1 MPEYIPNSDKKYN
14 EELKKKIL
22 RLKEER
28 DAVIIAHNYQRD
40 EVQEIA
46 EITGDSLALSQAAI
60 RTDAKVIIFCGV
72 TFMAETAAILNP
84 DKIVL
89 LPVIEAGCPMADMI
103 TAEKLR
109 SRKAEYPGAAVVC
122 YVNSSAR
129 VKAESDICCTS
140 SNAIEVVRSLKDY
153 KRIIFVPDRNLGKY
167 VQSQVP
173 DKEIILWKGF
183 CPTHI
188 RVQEEDIL
196 EVRERYPDTEFIAHP
211 ECEPEVLALA
221 DHICSTGGMFKY
233 IKQSKS
239 KRFII
244 GTEAGMLYR
253 LKKENPDKEFFLA
266 TEHLVCPSRKLTT
279 LGWVA
284 HSLEAMVYKV
294 EVPAEIAEKAKRAL
308 DRMLAVSGEKPL
320 AAIAGY

>member
-1 MPEYIPNSDKKYN
+1 MLDNPQGSDATYN
-14 EELKKKIL
+14 EQLKEKIL
-22 RLKEER
+22 RLKKER

-40 EVQEIA
+40 EIQELA
-46 EITGDSLALSQAAI
+46 EITGDSLALSQAAV
-60 RTDAKVIIFCGV
+60 RTDAKVIVFCGV

-84 DKIVL
+84 GKIVL
-89 LPVIEAGCPMADMI
+89 LPVIEAGCPLADMI
-103 TAEKLR
+103 TVEKLKAK
-109 SRKAEYPGAAVVC
+109 KAEYPDAAVVC
-122 YVNSSAR
+122 YVNSSAK

-140 SNAIEVVRSLKDY
+140 SNAIEIVRSLKDY
-153 KRIIFVPDRNLGKY
+153 KRIIFVPDRNLGRY
-167 VQSQVP
+167 VQTQVP
-173 DKEIILWKGF
+173 EKEIILWKGF

-196 EVRERYPDTEFIAHP
+196 EVRKIYPDAEFIAHP

-233 IKQSKS
+233 VKESQS

-244 GTEAGMLYR
+244 GTESGMLYR

-266 TEHLVCPSRKLTT
+266 TSHLICPSMKLTT
-279 LGWVA
+279 LGWLA
-284 HSLEAMVYKV
+284 HSLEDMVYKV
-294 EVPAEIAEKAKRAL
+294 EVPADISAKARLCL

-320 AAIAGY
+320 AATAGY

>member
-1 MPEYIPNSDKKYN
+1 MPEYIPNSDKRYN
-14 EELKKKIL
+14 EELKEKIL
-22 RLKEER
+22 RLKKER

-60 RTDAKVIIFCGV
+60 RTDAKVIVFCGV

-84 DKIVL
+84 DKTVL

-109 SRKAEYPGAAVVC
+109 AKKAEYPDAAVVC

-140 SNAIEVVRSLKDY
+140 SNAIEVVKSLKEY
-153 KRIIFVPDRNLGKY
+153 KRIIFVPDRNLGRY

-196 EVRERYPDTEFIAHP
+196 EVREKYPDAEFVAHP

-233 IKQSKS
+233 IKGSNS

-266 TEHLVCPSRKLTT
+266 TEHLICPSMKLTT

-284 HSLEAMVYKV
+284 HSLEAMVYRV
-294 EVPAEIAEKAKRAL
+294 EVSADVSEKAKHAL
-308 DRMLAVSGEKPL
+308 NRMLTVSGEKPT